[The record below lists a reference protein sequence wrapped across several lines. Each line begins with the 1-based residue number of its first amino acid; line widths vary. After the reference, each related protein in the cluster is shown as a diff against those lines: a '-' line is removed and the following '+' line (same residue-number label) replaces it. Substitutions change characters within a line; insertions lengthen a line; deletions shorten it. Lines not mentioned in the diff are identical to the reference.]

1 MHDLLYL
8 AHRIPYPPN
17 KGDKIRS
24 WNILRDL
31 AAHYRVHLGCFV
43 DDPMD
48 RVHQPMLEKIC
59 ASCHFASLNPSF
71 ARLRGLVG
79 LLSGAPITL
88 GYYRD
93 AGLARWIARVLQSRE
108 IRRVFV
114 FSSSMAQYVLGG
126 AATRTRR
133 IVDFVDV
140 DSDKWRQYAHAQS
153 WPGSWIYGRESR
165 TLLAFERRAAAVAD
179 ASLFVSEAEADL
191 FRRLAPESADRIAAL
206 NNGVDLDFFD
216 PKATYPNPFAD
227 GSETLVFT
235 GAMDYWANVDA
246 VAWFARDVLPQIR
259 ARRPSAEFCIVGAR
273 PAAQVRALATQPG
286 ITVTGRVD
294 DVRPYIAHAAL
305 IVAPLRLARGV
316 QNKVLEAMAMSRPV
330 LATPEALEGIEATPG
345 EEVLC
350 ASGEAAFA
358 EAALDALA
366 DPALAEIGGRARRR
380 AEAAYGWSA
389 NLAGL
394 KTILERPAIG

>member
-43 DDPMD
+43 DDPTD

-71 ARLRGLVG
+71 ARLRGLAG

-126 AATRTRR
+126 GATRTRR

-140 DSDKWRQYAHAQS
+140 DSDKWRQYAHAKS

-165 TLLAFERRAAAVAD
+165 TLLAFERQAAAVAD

-191 FRRLAPESADRIAAL
+191 FRRLAPESADRVAAL
-206 NNGVDLDFFD
+206 NNGVDLEFFD
-216 PKATYPNPFAD
+216 PTAPYVSPFAA

-235 GAMDYWANVDA
+235 GANVVVKEGEA
-246 VAWFARDVLPQIR
+246 VAEEQSQAAPSHVRTYNLLP
-259 ARRPSAEFCIVGAR
+259 A
-273 PAAQVRALATQPG
+273 
-286 ITVTGRVD
+286 
-294 DVRPYIAHAAL
+294 
-305 IVAPLRLARGV
+305 
-316 QNKVLEAMAMSRPV
+316 
-330 LATPEALEGIEATPG
+330 
-345 EEVLC
+345 
-350 ASGEAAFA
+350 
-358 EAALDALA
+358 
-366 DPALAEIGGRARRR
+366 
-380 AEAAYGWSA
+380 
-389 NLAGL
+389 
-394 KTILERPAIG
+394 